1 MTDAL
6 FSLTGAAVL
15 GAISAILVMAGPLL
29 FATLGAIVSEYA
41 GVLAVFMDGAIT
53 LSGFICIAVTAA
65 TGNAFAGALAAIA
78 GTVLL
83 LALVALFNE
92 KTGANPFITGLA
104 VNLLAAGLTSWLS
117 VLMFKTRGVIA
128 LATQE
133 IAHHSNP
140 AARTIMAASQ
150 TASQTTAHG
159 AFSGALSLIGSVLP
173 YLAAIGVAL
182 ALSRTT
188 FGLNLRATGRSPD
201 VLSARGVNPARYR
214 VASWALAAFFAAC
227 AGTEL
232 ALGIG
237 AWVPN
242 LSAGRGWTAL
252 AACYLGYRNPLAC
265 IAACL
270 LFSGAEWWANSI
282 QGTSNI
288 PSTVIL
294 GLPYLL
300 ALLAFV
306 LIPGKKD

>member
-1 MTDAL
+1 MTDAVP
-6 FSLTGAAVL
+6 T
-15 GAISAILVMAGPLL
+15 ILSMTGPLL
-29 FATLGAIVSEYA
+29 FATLGALVSEHA

-53 LSGFICIAVTAA
+53 LSGFICIAVTAL
-65 TGNAFAGALAAIA
+65 TGSAIA
-78 GTVLL
+78 GAFAATAMTVLL
-83 LALVALFNE
+83 LALVAIFNE
-92 KTGANPFITGLA
+92 KTRANPFITGLA

-117 VLMFKTRGVIA
+117 VLLFGTRGVVA
-128 LATQE
+128 LPVRALSPGMMQ
-133 IAHHSNP
+133 HFP
-140 AARTIMAASQ
+140 VAAI
-150 TASQTTAHG
+150 TTA
-159 AFSGALSLIGSVLP
+159 LP
-173 YLAAIGVAL
+173 FLAAITVAL
-182 ALSRTT
+182 VLRHTT
-188 FGLNLRATGRSPD
+188 FGLNLRAAGPSPD

-214 VASWALAAFFAAC
+214 VASWCLAAFFASC

-282 QGTSNI
+282 QGSSGI

-300 ALLAFV
+300 ALFAFV
-306 LIPGKKD
+306 LIPRKKT

>member
-1 MTDAL
+1 MTDAI
-6 FSLTGAAVL
+6 SGITGGAVP
-15 GAISAILVMAGPLL
+15 GAILAILVMAGPLL
-29 FATLGAIVSEYA
+29 FATFGAIVSEYA

-65 TGNAFAGALAAIA
+65 TGNAFAGVLAAIA

-117 VLMFKTRGVIA
+117 VLIFRTRGVVT
-128 LATQE
+128 L
-133 IAHHSNP
+133 
-140 AARTIMAASQ
+140 ASQ
-150 TASQTTAHG
+150 ELSRHPGASAIIAAPLTASKPAAHG
-159 AFSGALSLIGSVLP
+159 AFSGALSLIVVALP
-173 YLAAIGVAL
+173 YLAAVGVAL
-182 ALSRTT
+182 VLRYTT

-214 VASWALAAFFAAC
+214 VASWSLAAFFAAC

-265 IAACL
+265 VAACL

-282 QGTSNI
+282 QGTSSI

-306 LIPGKKD
+306 VIPGKKD